1 MQVTKYKSMRDVST
15 WILVLFVFV
24 SVAWTFFMKDS
35 LWAALAI
42 SVFTVTFVLVTLFS
56 IYYKIVDNELWV
68 YGFFRPSKFPIDK
81 ISEIKSTKSM
91 LSAPATSFTHRLA
104 IKFSDRKILKSSM
117 PVIISPDR
125 QKEFI
130 DQLLSINPNIKV
142 EIKQ

>member
-42 SVFTVTFVLVTLFS
+42 SVFTVTFVLVTL
-56 IYYKIVDNELWV
+56 
-68 YGFFRPSKFPIDK
+68 FRPSKFPIDK

>member
-1 MQVTKYKSMRDVST
+1 
-15 WILVLFVFV
+15 
-24 SVAWTFFMKDS
+24 
-35 LWAALAI
+35 
-42 SVFTVTFVLVTLFS
+42 
-56 IYYKIVDNELWV
+56 
-68 YGFFRPSKFPIDK
+68 
-81 ISEIKSTKSM
+81 M

-125 QKEFI
+125 QKEFM